1 MHQHP
6 RPSPKSAS
14 PANSPR
20 TNPTRTNNPRESS
33 AGGARL
39 ETERIP
45 LEEHGFNEG
54 ESADVV
60 AQGQEKSGPDKEQLA
75 KLSQVI
81 QVRQLSVLSRELKQ
95 WLILGI
101 EDRITL
107 LKPL

>member
-1 MHQHP
+1 M
-6 RPSPKSAS
+6 
-14 PANSPR
+14 
-20 TNPTRTNNPRESS
+20 
-33 AGGARL
+33 
-39 ETERIP
+39 
-45 LEEHGFNEG
+45 
-54 ESADVV
+54 V